1 MEWESCDYDIDMD
14 KALHEDKALKTVYL
28 EKWNELLPILKHQSV
43 VVKKVRGRLEYHIKW
58 RDL

>member
-14 KALHEDKALKTVYL
+14 KALREDKALKTVYL

-43 VVKKVRGRLEYHIKW
+43 AVKKVSGRLEYHIK
-58 RDL
+58 

>member
-14 KALHEDKALKTVYL
+14 KALHEDKALKTFYL

-43 VVKKVRGRLEYHIKW
+43 AVKKVRGRLEYHIK
-58 RDL
+58 